1 MNFMPSPPIWPTLF
15 WTRPTLNFNK
25 FLLVFFSLFNCPLKN
40 QLVTKTWIIVWYLI
54 SWFGDEFCYPAV
66 YWASLGAI
74 LSICLDSCL
83 WVASHMG
90 EETISCC
97 AHLSGR
103 PIPSNVQ
110 QRKKPSSWNKLSSSF
125 SCLGGGLGFSFLS
138 LWSSLKVT
146 IQGYKIVTIRASSL
160 HTRKHPFSFNLAQDS
175 ANPAALGYWWSILQ

>member
-97 AHLSGR
+97 AHLWGR

-125 SCLGGGLGFSFLS
+125 SCLGGGVGFLFPQPLEFPKSYNSRLQNCDYKGIFTPHPQTPLF
-138 LWSSLKVT
+138 
-146 IQGYKIVTIRASSL
+146 IQSCAG
-160 HTRKHPFSFNLAQDS
+160 
-175 ANPAALGYWWSILQ
+175 